1 MDDLALNSGNS
12 ILSIT
17 NSSFEAQSF
26 PSTGKLHHIL
36 AHAFGVMLNT
46 SHGLKYQKE
55 KIHSVYG
62 TKGDVGLRNARSD
75 SIFTCICFKKNYD
88 PSLLHVEIGV
98 AVAIILIL
106 TLTVIFCIR
115 LIRRR
120 ISS

>member
-1 MDDLALNSGNS
+1 MVVVANAIYVASW
-12 ILSIT
+12 
-17 NSSFEAQSF
+17 
-26 PSTGKLHHIL
+26 
-36 AHAFGVMLNT
+36 
-46 SHGLKYQKE
+46 KYK
-55 KIHSVYG
+55 KIDSVYG

-120 ISS
+120 ISC